1 MARLMA
7 DEDLAF
13 LRAQPGYRPEIGRK
27 FSRERRR
34 ILRLYL
40 QELACD
46 FHRLHAHARA
56 LVAALPADNSPLVG
70 MLLRQQVR
78 FWYEMAAIELRLSL
92 DLMPATPVHVR
103 SFVDTLA
110 TMHAEIG
117 RVTVMTAD

>member
-1 MARLMA
+1 MA

-56 LVAALPADNSPLVG
+56 MVAALPADNSPLVG